1 MTISRQTI
9 SIIVSIKANKEGN
22 GVSRRT
28 FKTKEAIQVF
38 SKHLQ
43 PGEEK
48 THGEL
53 VEMLQKHIKGIGPT
67 QCSGMIY
74 RCRTNV
80 DGILEKNG
88 QVYSLAKNHTEIQ
101 DGLVEMD
108 QKIRQVKEDIQNIPV
123 AKFKTT
129 EDFEKLQK
137 GLYYLEKIKEEL

>member
-1 MTISRQTI
+1 MMTISRQTI
-9 SIIVSIKANKEGN
+9 SIIILITANKKGN
-22 GVSRRT
+22 CVSRRT

-53 VEMLQKHIKGIGPT
+53 VEM
-67 QCSGMIY
+67 
-74 RCRTNV
+74 
-80 DGILEKNG
+80 
-88 QVYSLAKNHTEIQ
+88 
-101 DGLVEMD
+101 D

-129 EDFEKLQK
+129 EDFEKLQRS
-137 GLYYLEKIKEEL
+137 LHYLEKIKEEL